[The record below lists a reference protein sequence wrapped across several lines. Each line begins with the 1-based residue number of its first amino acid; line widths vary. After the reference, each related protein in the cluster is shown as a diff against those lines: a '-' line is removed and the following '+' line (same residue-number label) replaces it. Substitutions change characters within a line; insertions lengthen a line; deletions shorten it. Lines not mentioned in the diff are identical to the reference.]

1 MLIVFE
7 GIDAAGKTTMSR
19 MVVEH
24 IRRKGFEASLF
35 SYPNYTSIYGSIIK
49 LFLESKI
56 WLSHQELFFLYI
68 LDMYREKQEVE
79 KALAS
84 GRIVVMDRYYTSTIA
99 YQCSLG
105 FDYEM
110 AKKVIEYLDMPKPD
124 TIVYLDIE
132 PRKAV
137 ERKARQKKLDVFEK
151 DVEFL
156 EKVRKMYWRLIGEGY
171 PTKNWVVVD
180 ATKSIDE
187 VFSYIIERLQ
197 L

>member
-24 IRRKGFEASLF
+24 IRGKGFEASLF

-171 PTKNWVVVD
+171 PTKNWIVVD
-180 ATKSIDE
+180 ASKSVDE

>member
-7 GIDAAGKTTMSR
+7 GIDAAGKSTMSR

-24 IRRKGFEASLF
+24 IRRKGLEATLF

-56 WLSHQELFFLYI
+56 RLTHQELFFLYI
-68 LDMYREKQEVE
+68 LDMYREKPKVE
-79 KALAS
+79 KALSS
-84 GRIVVMDRYYTSTIA
+84 GYTVIMDRYYTSTIA

-110 AKKVIEYLDMPKPD
+110 ARKIIEYLDMPKPD
-124 TIVYLDIE
+124 TIIYLDIE

-137 ERKARQKKLDVFEK
+137 ERKAKQKNLDVFEK
-151 DVEFL
+151 DIEFL

-171 PTKNWVVVD
+171 PTKNWIVVD
-180 ATKSIDE
+180 ASKGINE

>member
-24 IRRKGFEASLF
+24 IRRKGLEASLF

-56 WLSHQELFFLYI
+56 RLSHQELFFLYI
-68 LDMYREKQEVE
+68 LDMYRERQEVE
-79 KALAS
+79 KALAN

-137 ERKARQKKLDVFEK
+137 ERKARQKNLDVFEK

-156 EKVRKMYWRLIGEGY
+156 EKVRKMYWRLIDEGY

-180 ATKSIDE
+180 ASKSIDN
-187 VFSYIIERLQ
+187 VFSYIVERLQ